1 MKQDKAKRERWS
13 CCERVRRLIK
23 LMSESFSLMRAI
35 SWKKI
40 IKESDGLSDKII
52 AAINYFD
59 GTNIICIWWDVKPN
73 QIKNAL
79 TSQIYNGVYEFTQAW
94 KPLVLPNGFL
104 AFH

>member
-1 MKQDKAKRERWS
+1 MKQDKAERKRWS

-40 IKESDGLSDKII
+40 IKESDGLSDKIT

-59 GTNIICIWWDVKPN
+59 G
-73 QIKNAL
+73 KNNLYLMRCEAQ
-79 TSQIYNGVYEFTQAW
+79 SN
-94 KPLVLPNGFL
+94 
-104 AFH
+104 